1 MALQCQIMA
10 DTVEI
15 GNTYG
20 LGTEKQMGIG
30 FLLVNTLLIPL
41 CSKESIRCEQ
51 NLFDHLSILNNG
63 SEVRVAWDGTLH
75 FFSDISTQAL
85 RVDLPHIESMTLT
98 GLHLPT

>member
-41 CSKESIRCEQ
+41 CSKESIRCE
-51 NLFDHLSILNNG
+51 
-63 SEVRVAWDGTLH
+63 
-75 FFSDISTQAL
+75 
-85 RVDLPHIESMTLT
+85 
-98 GLHLPT
+98 